1 MEFRRVLFRSSS
13 TMDKLTSI
21 IFDCDGV
28 LVDTERVMI
37 SVLLEM
43 ASEFGTIAMD
53 LDDAVY
59 AFSGRHMLE
68 TIKVLEK
75 RVGKTFPQNFETDF
89 RARAYDRFRQDVKP
103 MPGVQGL
110 LEGQIGRAHV

>member
-1 MEFRRVLFRSSS
+1 
-13 TMDKLTSI
+13 MDKLTSI

-43 ASEFGTIAMD
+43 ASEFGTIALD

-59 AFSGRHMLE
+59 AFSGRHMPE
-68 TIKVLEK
+68 PIKVLEK
-75 RVGKTFPQNFETDF
+75 RVGKTFPQTSATEF
-89 RARAYDRFRQDVKP
+89 RARAYDRFRPDVNP
-103 MPGVQGL
+103 MPGMQGFIDGL
-110 LEGQIGRAHV
+110 GLPYCVAPQGPSE

>member
-1 MEFRRVLFRSSS
+1 
-13 TMDKLTSI
+13 MDKLTSI

-59 AFSGRHMLE
+59 AFSGRHMLA
-68 TIKVLEK
+68 TIKLLDK
-75 RVGKTFPQNFETDF
+75 RVGTIFPQNFETDF
-89 RARAYDRFRQDVKP
+89 RARQCDGFRQDVTH
-103 MPGVQGL
+103 MPGVHGMIA
-110 LEGQIGRAHV
+110 GI